1 MAGDP
6 KNNRKPP
13 KGKVLVKP
21 NQAYS
26 VFQDS
31 NGKLYVLT
39 ERNANAALSA
49 VYGDD
54 YGRQIAGFV
63 TTEALNFGISAISTR
78 TGAGTGEVVGTVLGK
93 IVLKGGSKTIGD
105 AIAGEEVSLGKL
117 GYNVTKELT
126 KPSNFAPGAK
136 FEKPSNKVEEA
147 LNVAYTYKYGDPD
160 GWWGG
165 LQKFDPSIAK
175 QKIKI
180 GTQKYGDF
188 AFKGQIGALS
198 PGKHVEKAVV
208 GKVKQ
213 LFAKPDENPEDKH
226 VRKQIDGFEE
236 VDYEN
241 LERLVA
247 SGLSESEAL
256 IVATNAKTTREASF
270 IGLAKKTSKNLASDV
285 EYNMTGFTYLKRKW
299 EWKEDD
305 EEYRQEMIAF
315 AEDRI
320 KYKYGGKMTPEG
332 QKELNA
338 VVAELWSKP
347 MQRYKGGAAI
357 DPVGL
362 ALTAGA
368 GIEQAVSAGYSAIVN
383 LTGIGIDIFNAFT
396 TQETAE
402 PVNTKVTSK
411 GSKKTNSTYLKN
423 NFITYQ
429 GPPIINGHKYDPDGF
444 YADRSHLGPVRTTVA
459 GVTKTTAPVKRVD
472 NPKTSSAST
481 KTTTNN
487 ATAQKKAQT
496 QTTSTEASLSEKASG
511 FVQLFVK
518 VGFSKFGL

>member
-6 KNNRKPP
+6 KDNRKPI

-31 NGKLYVLT
+31 NGKIYVLT

-49 VYGDD
+49 VYGDE

-78 TGAGTGEVVGTVLGK
+78 AGAGTGEVVGTVLGK

-136 FEKPSNKVEEA
+136 FEKPDGKIQEGLNA
-147 LNVAYTYKYGDPD
+147 LYAYKYKVASLDPT
-160 GWWGG
+160 
-165 LQKFDPSIAK
+165 FAK

-180 GTQKYGDF
+180 PTSKYGDIKF
-188 AFKGQIGALS
+188 QGQIGALS

-213 LFAKPDENPEDKH
+213 LFAKPDENPEEKH
-226 VRKQIDGFEE
+226 ERKQIAGFEE

-247 SGLSESEAL
+247 SGLSESQAL
-256 IVATNAKTTREASF
+256 AEVTKAKTSREASV
-270 IGLAKKTSKNLASDV
+270 IGLAKKSAKNLADDV
-285 EYNMTGFTYLKRKW
+285 ESNMTGFTYLKHKW
-299 EWKEDD
+299 EWKDD
-305 EEYRQEMIAF
+305 DAEYRQEMIAF

-338 VVAELWSKP
+338 VIAELWSKP
-347 MQRYKGGAAI
+347 MQRYRGGAAI

-362 ALTAGA
+362 TLSAGA
-368 GIEQAVSAGYSAIVN
+368 GIEQAISAGYSAIVN

-402 PVNTKVTSK
+402 PVNNKVVSK
-411 GSKKTNSTYLKN
+411 GSRKTNGNYSQTL
-423 NFITYQ
+423 FTV
-429 GPPIINGHKYDPDGF
+429 GSPPIINGHKYDPDGF

-459 GVTKTTAPVKRVD
+459 GVTKTTATAKRA
-472 NPKTSSAST
+472 PAASSGTSASG
-481 KTTTNN
+481 KAITNN
-487 ATAQKKAQT
+487 ATAKKKAQT
-496 QTTSTEASLSEKASG
+496 QTTSTELSLSEKVST
-511 FVQLFVK
+511 FTQLFMK

>member
-31 NGKLYVLT
+31 NGKIYVLT

-136 FEKPSNKVEEA
+136 FEKPGNKIQEGLNA
-147 LNVAYTYKYGDPD
+147 LYAYKYKVAS
-160 GWWGG
+160 
-165 LQKFDPSIAK
+165 LDPSFAK

-180 GTQKYGDF
+180 PTSKYGDIKF
-188 AFKGQIGALS
+188 QGQISALS

-213 LFAKPDENPEDKH
+213 LFAKPDENSEDKH

-247 SGLSESEAL
+247 SGLSESQAL

-285 EYNMTGFTYLKRKW
+285 ESNMTGFTYLKHKW
-299 EWKEDD
+299 EWKDD
-305 EEYRQEMIAF
+305 DAEYRQEMIAF

-338 VVAELWSKP
+338 VIAELWSKP
-347 MQRYKGGAAI
+347 MQRYRGGAAI

-362 ALTAGA
+362 TLSAGA
-368 GIEQAVSAGYSAIVN
+368 GIEQAISAGYSAIVN

-472 NPKTSSAST
+472 KPKTLSAST

>member
-6 KNNRKPP
+6 KNGRKPIQ
-13 KGKVLVKP
+13 GKVLTKP

-31 NGKLYVLT
+31 NGKVYVLT

-49 VYGDD
+49 VYGDN
-54 YGRQIAGFV
+54 YGRQIAGFA
-63 TTEALNFGISAISTR
+63 TTEAINFGISAIKAGGT
-78 TGAGTGEVVGTVLGK
+78 TGQTVGLIVGK

-117 GYNVTKELT
+117 GYNITKELT
-126 KPSNFAPGAK
+126 KPSNFAPGVK
-136 FEKPSNKVEEA
+136 FDAPNNKLQEG
-147 LNVAYTYKYGDPD
+147 LNAMYKYKYKVAS
-160 GWWGG
+160 
-165 LQKFDPSIAK
+165 LNPSFAK
-175 QKIKI
+175 QEINI
-180 GTQKYGDF
+180 GKT
-188 AFKGQIGALS
+188 AFNNGVKFQGEIGALS
-198 PGKHVEKAVV
+198 PGKHIEKAVV

-247 SGLSESEAL
+247 SGLSESQAL

-299 EWKEDD
+299 EWKDDD

-315 AEDRI
+315 AENRI

-347 MQRYKGGAAI
+347 MQRYRGGAAI

-411 GSKKTNSTYLKN
+411 GYRKENAILIKN
-423 NFITYQ
+423 NFGTYDLGPLITGHQYR
-429 GPPIINGHKYDPDGF
+429 PNGF
-444 YADRSHLGPVRTTVA
+444 TADRSHLGPVRTTV
-459 GVTKTTAPVKRVD
+459 GGKTKTTAPAKRVD
-472 NPKTSSAST
+472 TS
-481 KTTTNN
+481 KQVQKNLEKVN
-487 ATAQKKAQT
+487 ATVGNLISRGKTNT
-496 QTTSTEASLSEKASG
+496 QTTTPEASLSEKASG
-511 FVQLFVK
+511 FVQLFIK